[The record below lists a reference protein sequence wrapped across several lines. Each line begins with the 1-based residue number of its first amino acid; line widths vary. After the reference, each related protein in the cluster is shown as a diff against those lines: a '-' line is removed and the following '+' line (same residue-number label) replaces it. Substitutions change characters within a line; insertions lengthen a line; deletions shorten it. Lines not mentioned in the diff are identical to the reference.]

1 MSQSTQDDSNPRQ
14 HPSPHEQPSS
24 KLPVSTTLEEAQVED
39 ADQRAAMAAAST
51 PTSSTGQEQDMVE
64 GKAAI
69 DSTSTIAIMLPQ
81 TSSHEQRE
89 DTSVTF
95 PKVPQQTS
103 NTCPYQAIH
112 NLITWLTGDEQSA
125 LHLLPK
131 KSEWKIDVTSS
142 EVDTL
147 QH

>member
-95 PKVPQQTS
+95 PKVPQ
-103 NTCPYQAIH
+103 TCNYVI
-112 NLITWLTGDEQSA
+112 
-125 LHLLPK
+125 
-131 KSEWKIDVTSS
+131 
-142 EVDTL
+142 
-147 QH
+147 